1 MKNKK
6 MKIMSN
12 ILQIEWEI
20 LCNIV
25 AKLLMELH
33 RY

>member
-12 ILQIEWEI
+12 ILQIEWGNSVQYCCKVI
-20 LCNIV
+20 DGIT
-25 AKLLMELH
+25 
-33 RY
+33 